1 MSDIRGREA
10 AELLAVSEQTV
21 RKLAKC
27 GDLESVR
34 IGKRAVRISAESVE
48 AYLRSNAARD
58 RRT

>member
-1 MSDIRGREA
+1 MSYIRVREA

-34 IGKRAVRISAESVE
+34 ISAESVE
-48 AYLRSNAARD
+48 AYLRSNAVGD
-58 RRT
+58 RHT